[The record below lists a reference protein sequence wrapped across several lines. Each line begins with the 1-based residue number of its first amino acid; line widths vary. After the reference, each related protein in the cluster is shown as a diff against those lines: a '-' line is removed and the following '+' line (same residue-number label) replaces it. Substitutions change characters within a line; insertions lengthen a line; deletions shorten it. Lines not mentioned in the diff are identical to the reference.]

1 MGNQPLIQ
9 DWGIFGGYLF
19 SNNVKAELNEIVM
32 PHHNID
38 RESLSC
44 SFFWR
49 KGQCGVCACV
59 KTMLTITYTKMI
71 LVFVFNMARKATVST
86 EMPSCSSN
94 KFRKPNWLLILGLT
108 HVGWSK

>member
-9 DWGIFGGYLF
+9 EWAIFGGYLF
-19 SNNVKAELNEIVM
+19 SNDVKAELNEIVV
-32 PHHNID
+32 PYHNID

-49 KGQCGVCACV
+49 KGQYGVCACI

-71 LVFVFNMARKATVST
+71 CIFIFQHGKEN
-86 EMPSCSSN
+86 CCQY
-94 KFRKPNWLLILGLT
+94 
-108 HVGWSK
+108 